1 MKRAAWFVLALA
13 VALIV
18 SALPVYAQPLP
29 FALPSCLPAE
39 LGGTGKGLTS
49 RKFATG
55 VCRAGW
61 WCQQPDG
68 TWAAYTHCAL
78 AEYVTD
84 VLPPLA
90 ASSPASA
97 INAAITAGQ
106 VTPPANRVAA
116 YNALHLEMRSA
127 MLATKPAA
135 SKWVVDVGT
144 DATKTTR
151 PAFALT
157 NGVRATTS
165 TGRAMSGQPCK
176 PDVASAPSLTAGTV
190 WAAFGPSYSPGMVA
204 LCRKVP

>member
-1 MKRAAWFVLALA
+1 MIRALFLLLLA
-13 VALIV
+13 IP
-18 SALPVYAQPLP
+18 SYAQPLP
-29 FALPSCLPAE
+29 FALPSCMPSE
-39 LGGTGKGLTS
+39 IGGTGKGLTS
-49 RKFATG
+49 RKFASG

-68 TWAAYTHCAL
+68 KWAAYTHCTL

-97 INAAITAGQ
+97 INAAIAAGQ
-106 VTPPANRVAA
+106 VAPPANRVAA

-144 DATKTTR
+144 DAAKTTR
-151 PAFALT
+151 PAFALVS
-157 NGVRATTS
+157 GVRATTS
-165 TGRAMSGQPCK
+165 TGRATSGQPCK
-176 PDVASAPSLTAGTV
+176 PEVASAPSLTISTL
-190 WAAFGPSYSPGMVA
+190 WAAFGPNYAPSMVA